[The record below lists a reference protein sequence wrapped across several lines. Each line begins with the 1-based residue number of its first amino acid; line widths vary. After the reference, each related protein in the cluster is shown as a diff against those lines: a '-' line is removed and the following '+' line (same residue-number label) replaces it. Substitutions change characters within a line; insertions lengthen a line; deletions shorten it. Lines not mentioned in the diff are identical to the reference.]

1 MTIISSLAPEDQ
13 VLALAIEQRCHAF
26 PWSAATFAGNQGE
39 RYLNYR
45 IDADGKMAGFAITQ
59 IVLDEASLFNIAVDP
74 DFQRRGYARQLL
86 EHLINE
92 LAARGVLTLWLEVRE
107 SNLPAI
113 ALYEQ
118 LGFNQVSRRPRYYP
132 TATGREDAL
141 LMALVL

>member
-1 MTIISSLAPEDQ
+1 MTVISSLASEDQ

>member
-1 MTIISSLAPEDQ
+1 
-13 VLALAIEQRCHAF
+13 
-26 PWSAATFAGNQGE
+26 
-39 RYLNYR
+39 
-45 IDADGKMAGFAITQ
+45 MAGFAITQ

>member
-1 MTIISSLAPEDQ
+1 MTVISSLAPEDQ

>member
-1 MTIISSLAPEDQ
+1 MTVISSLAPEDQ

-118 LGFNQVSRRPRYYP
+118 LGFNQVSLRPRYYP